1 MSSKTT
7 DFSMTISNE
16 RIFRFY
22 KENPKM
28 DFEKV
33 NIWVL
38 DLMDTIFNNLSNK
51 PEDNINSQ
59 ILSFLQMN
67 KNEIDSMK
75 QNMHSINENVL
86 KINQDMT
93 THILSQFGQM
103 KKDYMDDMKQ
113 IVSNTALSNNEKL
126 NSIIEK
132 NNSHLIDKTNLLLND
147 IIPKNQEHIT
157 KEIQDTIK
165 HFSSTIIQDSIK
177 MFHTNNTT
185 ETTLKE
191 FILSFDTK
199 YTQTMQSI
207 QQPLFS
213 FFTASEDRISKNI
226 DVLKTN
232 TTQSAQIQTKLSEEI
247 SDFLGKYKNSTNK
260 GKFGEN
266 HLSNVLHSLFPN
278 AEINDTSSQK
288 ASGDFI
294 LKRLNKP
301 DILFENKDYN
311 KNIPKEEIEKFIRDV
326 DFHSM
331 NGIFISQNTGI
342 SFKENFQIEIHKG
355 NVLVYIHNCEYEPY
369 KIRNAVDIIDHLKP
383 ILQNNI
389 SEQSNEMISKETL
402 EYINTEYQYFISNK
416 ENMYSSLKD
425 YQKNMQGLIDNSRFP
440 ELEKLLSHKYA
451 YVKTSGIICDICNTF
466 SAINKQSLSA
476 HKRGC
481 IKRHSTILTEPTNT

>member
-1 MSSKTT
+1 
-7 DFSMTISNE
+7 MTLSNE

-51 PEDNINSQ
+51 PDDNINAQ
-59 ILSFLQMN
+59 ILSFLQIN

-75 QNMHSINENVL
+75 QNIHSINENVL

-103 KKDYMDDMKQ
+103 KKEYMDDMKQ
-113 IVSNTALSNNEKL
+113 IVSNTALTNNEKL

-132 NNSHLIDKTNLLLND
+132 NNSHLIDKTNILLND

-157 KEIQDTIK
+157 KGIQETMK
-165 HFSSTIIQDSIK
+165 HLSTSIIQDSVK
-177 MFHTNNTT
+177 MFHSNNTT
-185 ETTLKE
+185 ETTLKD
-191 FILSFDTK
+191 FILSFDAK
-199 YTQTMQSI
+199 YMQTMQSI

-232 TTQSAQIQTKLSEEI
+232 TTQSTQIQTKLSEEI
-247 SDFLGKYKNSTNK
+247 GDFLGKYKNSTNK
-260 GKFGEN
+260 GKYGEN
-266 HLSNVLHSLFPN
+266 QLSIVLHELYPN

-355 NVLVYIHNCEYEPY
+355 NVLIYIHNCEYEPY

-383 ILQNNI
+383 LLHIHMDD
-389 SEQSNEMISKETL
+389 QSTETVSNETL
-402 EYINTEYQYFISNK
+402 EYINTEYQFFLSNK
-416 ENMYSSLKD
+416 EKMHASLKD

-451 YVKTSGIICDICNTF
+451 YVKTTGIICDICNTF

-476 HKRGC
+476 HKRAC
-481 IKRHSTILTEPTNT
+481 IKRHTQVEIEATTA